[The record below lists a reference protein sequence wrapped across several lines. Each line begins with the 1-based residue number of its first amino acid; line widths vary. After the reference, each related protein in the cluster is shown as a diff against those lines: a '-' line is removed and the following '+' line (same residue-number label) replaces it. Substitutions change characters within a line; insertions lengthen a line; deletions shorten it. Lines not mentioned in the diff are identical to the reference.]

1 MKLISEIT
9 LIENEINSGSDFGVE
24 IKSSLDN
31 GGVVTKSQIA
41 KLYLNALTSEAAEHY
56 GVVVDGIPDV
66 ENKELLK
73 IVKGRFKNVRNEN
86 PRNEPF

>member
-1 MKLISEIT
+1 M
-9 LIENEINSGSDFGVE
+9 IENEINSGSDFGVE
-24 IKSSLDN
+24 IKTSLDN
-31 GGVVTKSQIA
+31 GGVVDKSQIA

-73 IVKGRFKNVRNEN
+73 IVKGRFKNAD
-86 PRNEPF
+86 FI